1 LAAGALQGMVQD
13 YMTEHPG
20 DHGPIGIGR
29 ALGR

>member
-1 LAAGALQGMVQD
+1 LQGMVQD